1 MKDPQI
7 ARRNLYVRVAASPGF
22 SGAARAKRA
31 RRRARH
37 GRNLGLPLLRPN
49 HPGWNTRSAQF
60 DQVAVEIFREL
71 CQHQPKLGQVELAVE
86 AVPASDPAPWEDA
99 TCLAR
104 FFPAEHKAGLHARI
118 VLYQRPI
125 RSQCIS
131 PEQLQEVLYIVLL
144 EQCAQ
149 ALGGLPQDLAPD
161 Y

>member
-1 MKDPQI
+1 M
-7 ARRNLYVRVAASPGF
+7 
-22 SGAARAKRA
+22 
-31 RRRARH
+31 
-37 GRNLGLPLLRPN
+37 
-49 HPGWNTRSAQF
+49 
-60 DQVAVEIFREL
+60 AVEIFREL
-71 CQHQPKLGQVELAVE
+71 SQHHPKLGQVELAVE

-149 ALGGLPQDLAPD
+149 ALGVLPQDLDPD

>member
-60 DQVAVEIFREL
+60 DQV
-71 CQHQPKLGQVELAVE
+71 

-149 ALGGLPQDLAPD
+149 ALGVLPQDLDPD

>member
-71 CQHQPKLGQVELAVE
+71 SQHHPKLGQVELAVE

-118 VLYQRPI
+118 
-125 RSQCIS
+125 S

-149 ALGGLPQDLAPD
+149 ALGVLPQDLDPD

>member
-71 CQHQPKLGQVELAVE
+71 SQRHHKLGQVELAVE
-86 AVPASDPAPWEDA
+86 AVPASDPAPW
-99 TCLAR
+99 
-104 FFPAEHKAGLHARI
+104 
-118 VLYQRPI
+118 
-125 RSQCIS
+125 
-131 PEQLQEVLYIVLL
+131 
-144 EQCAQ
+144 
-149 ALGGLPQDLAPD
+149 
-161 Y
+161 